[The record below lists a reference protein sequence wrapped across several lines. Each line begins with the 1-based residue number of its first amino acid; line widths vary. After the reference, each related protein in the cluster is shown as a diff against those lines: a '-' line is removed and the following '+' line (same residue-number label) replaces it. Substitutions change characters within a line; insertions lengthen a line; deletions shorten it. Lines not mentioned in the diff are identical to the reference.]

1 MKDNNLRSLF
11 ASRFCSAPDG
21 LKLHLREYGS
31 VHDPGVPVVCLA
43 GLTRN
48 SADFGELASALAS
61 GLKGPRRRVLALDYR
76 GRGLSD
82 HDRNWQNY
90 SLEVENMDLLSVLAA
105 MEIDGA
111 IFLGTSRG
119 GLHAMLMT
127 ATRPGILRG
136 AVLNDI
142 GPVLEPRGMARI
154 RSYVGKLPAPNSIG
168 DAVGLLKELMSER
181 FSGLSETDW
190 ETYAKMTFADDV
202 GRIAMR
208 YDRNLMK
215 PLETL
220 DLEQPL
226 PVFWPQFDGLRNVP
240 LLIIRGENSDLL
252 SVDTLHEMLRRHPG
266 AESCTVKGQGHAP
279 LLIDEKT
286 IERICGFAAGIDNAA
301 ALSAP
306 NLAF

>member
-1 MKDNNLRSLF
+1 MKDNNLRRLS
-11 ASRFCSAPDG
+11 ASRFCSGPDG

-31 VHDPGVPVVCLA
+31 VHDPGIPAVCLA

-90 SLEVENMDLLSVLAA
+90 SLEVENMDVLSVLAA

-111 IFLGTSRG
+111 IFVGTSRG
-119 GLHAMLMT
+119 GLHVMLLT
-127 ATRPGILRG
+127 ATRPGLLRG

-154 RSYVGKLPAPNSIG
+154 RSYAGKLPVPNSIR
-168 DAVGLLKELMSER
+168 DAVSLLKELMSER

-190 ETYAKMTFADDV
+190 ETYAKITFADDV

-215 PLETL
+215 SLGAL

-252 SVDTLHEMLRRHPG
+252 SIDTLHEMLRRHPG

-279 LLIDEKT
+279 LLIDKET

-301 ALSAP
+301 ASSTP
-306 NLAF
+306 NLVL